1 MVNDGRRRTGPGTMN
16 AMQTSDSPLAEAGRR
31 FFSPA
36 DAETWIG
43 LLRPAFHL
51 RAATEGEPPVA
62 YLGGDPVLPADLEW
76 PTWEGHGPLAF
87 VASLDCAKVPVKE
100 LDIPLPESGILQ
112 FFYFDGLGESSVT
125 TQDPESVI
133 HGTRVVYLPAG
144 TEAAPRSAPEGR
156 TPFPRLDLGGEL
168 IATAPDNENAAL
180 IAAYGDPDDPAGYVD
195 YPTKDEDGDGFW
207 DVLTTFRRDHSPHH
221 RIGGYALPLQGP
233 VEPEG
238 AQVLHPGKD
247 EQDQAARQDVAS
259 QLVLLAQLDS
269 DARTGMGWGDAGRL
283 YWLLRRDDLE
293 AGRFERA
300 TFTWQC
306 E

>member
-1 MVNDGRRRTGPGTMN
+1 
-16 AMQTSDSPLAEAGRR
+16 
-31 FFSPA
+31 
-36 DAETWIG
+36 
-43 LLRPAFHL
+43 
-51 RAATEGEPPVA
+51 
-62 YLGGDPVLPADLEW
+62 
-76 PTWEGHGPLAF
+76 
-87 VASLDCAKVPVKE
+87 
-100 LDIPLPESGILQ
+100 
-112 FFYFDGLGESSVT
+112 
-125 TQDPESVI
+125 
-133 HGTRVVYLPAG
+133 
-144 TEAAPRSAPEGR
+144 
-156 TPFPRLDLGGEL
+156 L

-259 QLVLLAQLDS
+259 QLVLLAQIDS